1 MNLRTAR
8 AKLAALAVL
17 FFLGT
22 FAGQIRHV
30 LDTIRG
36 RVDAGAAVVEDF
48 RSTVTTIDQVVN
60 GVTSSVSGLTDGLQR
75 QIADLQ
81 AKLAAGTATPEQ
93 VSQLQGLVERLR
105 LTAARPGTPGAPGP
119 QGSSGPP
126 GPPGATSSPAP
137 PTATTS
143 TTAGGGPSTT
153 RPGPGTTT
161 TTTRPRSSSTTTTR
175 CVAGVGRLVLIGC

>member
-1 MNLRTAR
+1 MNLRPLR
-8 AKLAALAVL
+8 AKIAVLLVL

-22 FAGQIRHV
+22 FAGQIQHL
-30 LDTIRG
+30 LDSVRG
-36 RVDAGAAVVEDF
+36 KIDRGAAITGEI
-48 RSTVTTIDQVVN
+48 RSTVSTIGSVVD
-60 GVTSSVSGLTDGLQR
+60 GVTGSLGGLTDGLQR
-75 QIADLQ
+75 QVAELQ
-81 AKLAAGTATPEQ
+81 AKLAAGTATPDQ

-105 LTAARPGTPGAPGP
+105 LTAARPGSQGPPGA
-119 QGSSGPP
+119 SGPP
-126 GPPGATSSPAP
+126 GPPGATSSPGP

-153 RPGPGTTT
+153 RPGPATTT